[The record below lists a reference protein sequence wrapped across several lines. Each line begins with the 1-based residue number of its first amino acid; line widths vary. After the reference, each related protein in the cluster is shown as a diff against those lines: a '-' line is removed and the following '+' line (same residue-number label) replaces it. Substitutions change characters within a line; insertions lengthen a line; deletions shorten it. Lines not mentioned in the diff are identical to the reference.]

1 MQNFKLILSYDGSR
15 YSGWQRQGNTGNTI
29 QEKLETT
36 LSRILGQ
43 SVEAAGSGRTD
54 AGVHARMQTVSFRA
68 ETELAPEEILTLL
81 RRYLPEDIGA
91 EALETAPPR
100 FHARLSC
107 TGKSYLYRVWNSAAP
122 CVFQRKYVSRVPE
135 ALDIEAMRAAAG
147 HLLGGHD
154 FAAFATAR
162 GKKSTVRR
170 LDGIGISREGAEVRI
185 LLSGNGF
192 LYNMAR
198 IITGTL
204 LEVGAGRMT
213 PGEIPAI
220 LESRDRRRAGPTA
233 EAKGLWLWETRYE

>member
-154 FAAFATAR
+154 FAVFATAR

-170 LDGIGISREGAEVRI
+170 LDGIDISREGAEVRI